1 MRNGWTAHNLAGD
14 PKMLLILMGIS
25 ICAAIS
31 GVLFITR
38 FKFVAKKDFLYDETD
53 AFDQSQIKKWRM

>member
-1 MRNGWTAHNLAGD
+1 
-14 PKMLLILMGIS
+14 MLLILMGIS